1 MYVCIQL
8 NLFLEGLSGSSD
20 LPVPIRNT
28 VVLLTRTISGTTAAT
43 MKPLLSGPPIKRT
56 PSIKRTLSQVSK
68 LTSYIFLLTNPYS
81 DADADTKINCIWLIF
96 VVNNLY
102 EADTGLN

>member
-43 MKPLLSGPPIKRT
+43 MKPLLSGPP
-56 PSIKRTLSQVSK
+56 
-68 LTSYIFLLTNPYS
+68 N
-81 DADADTKINCIWLIF
+81 
-96 VVNNLY
+96 
-102 EADTGLN
+102 

>member
-1 MYVCIQL
+1 MSHLNIRSTSIQL

-43 MKPLLSGPPIKRT
+43 MKPLLSGPPQ
-56 PSIKRTLSQVSK
+56 LSGHP
-68 LTSYIFLLTNPYS
+68 LLS
-81 DADADTKINCIWLIF
+81 
-96 VVNNLY
+96 
-102 EADTGLN
+102 EH